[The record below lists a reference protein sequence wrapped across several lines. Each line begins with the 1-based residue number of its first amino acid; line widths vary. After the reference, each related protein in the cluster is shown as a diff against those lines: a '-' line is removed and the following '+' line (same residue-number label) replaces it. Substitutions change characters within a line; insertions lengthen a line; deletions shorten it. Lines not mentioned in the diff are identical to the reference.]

1 MLLGGLVVIMYALNT
16 IFALFGLV
24 VYVGAGILLFL
35 AVRKAARLLRK

>member
-1 MLLGGLVVIMYALNT
+1 MIMYVLNT

-24 VYVGAGILLFL
+24 VYSVAAILFYM